1 VTGGEA
7 KTKKDKSRSKSKE
20 KEKILIED
28 DDFNK
33 KLKDHLSSSQ
43 KRKSKSRSKE
53 RRRSKSRSRDRKRSR
68 SRSKER
74 KSSRR
79 SKSRD
84 HKSRRHSSRSKSRE
98 RKHEKDK
105 EREIK
110 DGEKDK
116 EENKSKVPS
125 GSGMWIP
132 TGEDSIVDGV
142 KEAINKIEKKE
153 RRRSGE
159 DRKSKSDDK
168 PAAQNIEYEIKYDRR
183 TGMYTRVPK
192 EQPKKPE
199 NEKKDEIVEVES
211 RTIRKISASPP
222 KVPSKKASPS
232 RDKRSK
238 SRDRKSRS
246 RSKHRGR
253 RSRSRH
259 RSRSRRRRSR
269 SRSGRRRSRSRSRH
283 RHRSRSRHRS
293 RRSRSRGRR
302 SRSRSHKRR
311 SRSRS
316 ADHKT
321 SQSMHNEKSEAKGE
335 KVVQDDAK
343 TREKA
348 NMIPASNSN
357 ATPKSDNSGPSKP
370 GGDEFSSLDNVM
382 NSVLEAVA
390 PKPLEKVEKVPP
402 KPSTIIPGTQTFE
415 DLEAFL
421 KRKKSEKLEEMKKNL

>member
-1 VTGGEA
+1 MG
-7 KTKKDKSRSKSKE
+7 
-20 KEKILIED
+20 
-28 DDFNK
+28 
-33 KLKDHLSSSQ
+33 
-43 KRKSKSRSKE
+43 
-53 RRRSKSRSRDRKRSR
+53 
-68 SRSKER
+68 
-74 KSSRR
+74 
-79 SKSRD
+79 
-84 HKSRRHSSRSKSRE
+84 
-98 RKHEKDK
+98 
-105 EREIK
+105 
-110 DGEKDK
+110 
-116 EENKSKVPS
+116 
-125 GSGMWIP
+125 
-132 TGEDSIVDGV
+132 
-142 KEAINKIEKKE
+142 
-153 RRRSGE
+153 
-159 DRKSKSDDK
+159 
-168 PAAQNIEYEIKYDRR
+168 
-183 TGMYTRVPK
+183 
-192 EQPKKPE
+192 
-199 NEKKDEIVEVES
+199 
-211 RTIRKISASPP
+211 
-222 KVPSKKASPS
+222 
-232 RDKRSK
+232 
-238 SRDRKSRS
+238 RS

-269 SRSGRRRSRSRSRH
+269 SRSRRRRSRSRSRH

-316 ADHKT
+316 ADHKA
-321 SQSMHNEKSEAKGE
+321 SQSMQNEKSEAKGE

-348 NMIPASNSN
+348 SLIPGSQSS
-357 ATPKSDNSGPSKP
+357 ATSGPSKP